1 MDQLQFYVMIHFNEY
16 HIMFSWVFPA
26 FLLSSVSLL
35 FFSLSLS
42 YVLLVFVCS
51 LISPSFFPKEFVKS
65 RCNVI
70 AWLLGFFS
78 DVWTSATGVRI
89 WLISEFQNEELTS
102 SISDSFLF
110 GYCTISISPTLINVN
125 KFSGVANS

>member
-42 YVLLVFVCS
+42 YVLLVFVFS

-65 RCNVI
+65 RCNII

-78 DVWTSATGVRI
+78 DVWTAATGVRI
-89 WLISEFQNEELTS
+89 WSISKFQNKELTS

-110 GYCTISISPTLINVN
+110 GSCMISISPTLINVN